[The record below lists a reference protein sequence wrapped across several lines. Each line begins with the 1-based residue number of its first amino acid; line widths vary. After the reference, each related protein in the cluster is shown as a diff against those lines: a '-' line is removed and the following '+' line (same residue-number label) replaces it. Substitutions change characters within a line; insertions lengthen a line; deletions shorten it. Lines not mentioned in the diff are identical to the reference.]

1 MKLIHKFKSPN
12 FNDRKSK
19 NIEIIVIHYT
29 ALSSISNSLKYLC
42 SKKNKVSSH
51 YLISQSGKI
60 YSLVSEKKR
69 AWHAGQ
75 SYWKGNTDI
84 NSISIGIELDY
95 SPSDINNKYSLNL
108 NLALISLLKN
118 LLKKYKI
125 KTENVLG
132 HSDIAPYRKIDPGK
146 YFPWQ
151 MLENKKLSYRPQF
164 LIRANFENRLKKE
177 FFNKNKLNSM
187 KKKIL
192 FMLNFI
198 GYDTSLALKNK
209 IYFDQLINA
218 YSSHYRI
225 YKNYYYNKKKIFNVI
240 ETHYLN
246 IILTKN
252 KK

>member
-1 MKLIHKFKSPN
+1 MKLIHNFKSPN

-19 NIEIIVIHYT
+19 NIEIVVIHYT
-29 ALSSISNSLKYLC
+29 ALNSISSSLKYLC

-51 YLISQSGKI
+51 YLISKSGKI

-69 AWHAGQ
+69 AWHAGK
-75 SYWKGNTDI
+75 SYWRGNTDI

-95 SPSDINNKYSLNL
+95 SPSDTNNKFSIELNSSL
-108 NLALISLLKN
+108 IFLLKK

-125 KTENVLG
+125 RTENVLG

-146 YFPWQ
+146 HFPWQ
-151 MLENKKLSYRPQF
+151 ILENNKLAYSLKFINRSDVNK
-164 LIRANFENRLKKE
+164 NFSKE
-177 FFNKNKLNSM
+177 WLYMNKLNSIN
-187 KKKIL
+187 KKIL

-198 GYDTSLALKNK
+198 GYDISLAIKNK
-209 IYFDQLINA
+209 IYFNQLIDA
-218 YSSHYRI
+218 YSNHYKI

-240 ETHYLN
+240 EVHFLN

>member
-1 MKLIHKFKSPN
+1 MKLIHNFKSPN
-12 FNDRKSK
+12 FNDRKSN

-29 ALSSISNSLKYLC
+29 ALSSISNSLKHLC

-51 YLISQSGKI
+51 YLISQEGKI

-75 SYWKGNTDI
+75 SYWRGNTDI
-84 NSISIGIELDY
+84 NSISVGIEIDY
-95 SPSDINNKYSLNL
+95 SPSETNNKYSYKLNS
-108 NLALISLLKN
+108 ALIFLLKK

-125 KTENVLG
+125 RTENILG

-146 YFPWQ
+146 HFPWQ
-151 MLENKKLSYRPQF
+151 MLENKKLSFKIQ
-164 LIRANFENRLKKE
+164 LINRSDINSNLINECFHKYKFNSIKE
-177 FFNKNKLNSM
+177 
-187 KKKIL
+187 KIL

-198 GYDTSLALKNK
+198 GYDISLAIKNK
-209 IYFDQLINA
+209 IYFNQLIDA
-218 YSSHYRI
+218 YSNHYKI
-225 YKNYYYNKKKIFNVI
+225 YKNYYYNKKKIFSVI
-240 ETHYLN
+240 EIHFLN

>member
-1 MKLIHKFKSPN
+1 MKLIHNFKSPN
-12 FNDRKSK
+12 FNDRKSN

-51 YLISQSGKI
+51 YLISQEGKI

-75 SYWKGNTDI
+75 SYWRGSTDI
-84 NSISIGIELDY
+84 NSISIGIELDF
-95 SPSDINNKYSLNL
+95 SPSDINNKFTLKLNS
-108 NLALISLLKN
+108 ALIFLLTK
-118 LLKKYKI
+118 LLKKYRI
-125 KTENVLG
+125 SNENILG

-146 YFPWQ
+146 FFPWQ
-151 MLENKKLSYRPQF
+151 MLENKKLSYRPQ
-164 LIRANFENRLKKE
+164 LLNRSDIKNIINKE
-177 FFNKNKLNSM
+177 WINKNKLNTM

-198 GYDTSLALKNK
+198 GYDISLAQKNK
-209 IYFDQLINA
+209 FFFNQLINA

-225 YKNYYYNKKKIFNVI
+225 YKNYDYNKKKIFDVI
-240 ETHYLN
+240 EAHFLN

>member
-1 MKLIHKFKSPN
+1 MKLIHNFKSPN
-12 FNDRKSK
+12 FNERKSN

-29 ALSSISNSLKYLC
+29 ALGSISKSLQYLC

-51 YLISQSGKI
+51 YLISQTGKI

-75 SYWKGNTDI
+75 SYWRGNTDI
-84 NSISIGIELDY
+84 NAISIGIELDY
-95 SPSDINNKYSLNL
+95 SPKETNNKFSLKL
-108 NLALISLLKN
+108 NSALMFLLKK

-125 KTENVLG
+125 STKNILA

-146 YFPWQ
+146 HFPWEV
-151 MLENKKLSYRPQF
+151 LEDKKLSYKIKPINSLDINND
-164 LIRANFENRLKKE
+164 LIKE
-177 FFNKNKLNSM
+177 WFVKNKFSSI

-198 GYDTSLALKNK
+198 GYDISLAIKNK
-209 IYFDQLINA
+209 IYFNQLIVV
-218 YSSHYRI
+218 YSNHHKI
-225 YKNYYYNKKKIFNVI
+225 YKNYYYNKKKIFDVI
-240 ETHYLN
+240 ELHFLN

>member
-1 MKLIHKFKSPN
+1 MKLIHNFKSPN
-12 FNDRKSK
+12 FNERKSK

-42 SKKNKVSSH
+42 SKKNKVSCH
-51 YLISQSGKI
+51 YLISQSGSI
-60 YSLVSEKKR
+60 YNLVSEKKR

-75 SYWKGNTDI
+75 SFWRGKTDI

-95 SPSDINNKYSLNL
+95 SSSDINNKFSLKL
-108 NLALISLLKN
+108 NSSLIFLLKK

-125 KTENVLG
+125 RIENVLG

-164 LIRANFENRLKKE
+164 LIRANIENRLKKE

>member
-1 MKLIHKFKSPN
+1 MKLIHNFKSPN
-12 FNDRKSK
+12 FNDRKSN

-51 YLISQSGKI
+51 YLISQEGKI

-75 SYWKGNTDI
+75 SYWGGNTDI
-84 NSISIGIELDY
+84 NSVSIGIELDY
-95 SPSDINNKYSLNL
+95 SPSHKNNQFTLKLNS
-108 NLALISLLKN
+108 ALIFLLKK
-118 LLKKYKI
+118 LLKKYRI
-125 KTENVLG
+125 SAHNILG

-151 MLENKKLSYRPQF
+151 LLENKKLSYRPQ
-164 LIRANFENRLKKE
+164 LLNQSDIKKIMKNE
-177 FFNKNKLNSM
+177 WINKNKLNSK

-198 GYDTSLALKNK
+198 GYDTSLALKNR
-209 IYFDQLINA
+209 IGFDQLINA
-218 YSSHYRI
+218 YSSHYTI
-225 YKNYYYNKKKIFNVI
+225 YKNYNYNKKKIFDVI
-240 ETHYLN
+240 EVHFLN

>member
-1 MKLIHKFKSPN
+1 MKLIHNFKSPN
-12 FNDRKSK
+12 FNDRKSN

-51 YLISQSGKI
+51 YLISQEGKI
-60 YSLVSEKKR
+60 YSLVSDKKR

-75 SYWKGNTDI
+75 SYWRGNTDI
-84 NSISIGIELDY
+84 NSISIGIELDF
-95 SPSDINNKYSLNL
+95 SPSDINNKFTLKLNSSL
-108 NLALISLLKN
+108 IF
-118 LLKKYKI
+118 LLKKLKKKYQI
-125 KTENVLG
+125 NIENVLG

-164 LIRANFENRLKKE
+164 LIRADIENRLKKE

-187 KKKIL
+187 KKRIL

-198 GYDTSLALKNK
+198 GYDTSLGLKNK

>member
-1 MKLIHKFKSPN
+1 MKLIHNFKSPN
-12 FNDRKSK
+12 FNDRKSN

-51 YLISQSGKI
+51 YLISQEGKI

-75 SYWKGNTDI
+75 SYWRGSTDI
-84 NSISIGIELDY
+84 NSISIGIELDF
-95 SPSDINNKYSLNL
+95 SPSDINNKFTLKLNS
-108 NLALISLLKN
+108 ALIFLLTK
-118 LLKKYKI
+118 LLKKYRI
-125 KTENVLG
+125 SNENILG

-146 YFPWQ
+146 FFPWQ

-164 LIRANFENRLKKE
+164 LNKSEIKNSVKQEWLH
-177 FFNKNKLNSM
+177 KNKLNSI

-198 GYDTSLALKNK
+198 GYDISLALKNK

-225 YKNYYYNKKKIFNVI
+225 YKNYDYNKKKIFDVI
-240 ETHYLN
+240 EAHFLN

>member
-1 MKLIHKFKSPN
+1 MKLIHNYKSPN
-12 FNDRKSK
+12 FNDRKSN

-29 ALSSISNSLKYLC
+29 ALSSISNSLNYLC

-69 AWHAGQ
+69 AWHAGK
-75 SYWKGNTDI
+75 SYWRGNTDI

-95 SPSDINNKYSLNL
+95 SPSDINNKFTLKLNS
-108 NLALISLLKN
+108 ALIFLLKK
-118 LLKKYKI
+118 LLKKYRI
-125 KTENVLG
+125 SSENILG
-132 HSDIAPYRKIDPGK
+132 HSDIAPYRKKDPGK
-146 YFPWQ
+146 YFPWK

-164 LIRANFENRLKKE
+164 LNREEIENNLKKKWLD
-177 FFNKNKLNSM
+177 KNKLNSK

-225 YKNYYYNKKKIFNVI
+225 YKNYYYNKKKIFDVI
-240 ETHYLN
+240 KVHFLN

>member
-1 MKLIHKFKSPN
+1 MKLIHNFKSPN
-12 FNDRKSK
+12 FNDRKSN
-19 NIEIIVIHYT
+19 NIEIIVIHFT

-51 YLISQSGKI
+51 YLISQRGKI

-75 SYWKGNTDI
+75 SYWKGITDI

-95 SPSDINNKYSLNL
+95 SPSDKNNKFTLKLNSSLIL
-108 NLALISLLKN
+108 LLKK

-125 KTENVLG
+125 SNENILG

-146 YFPWQ
+146 HFPWK
-151 MLENKKLSYRPQF
+151 MLEEKKLSYRLQ
-164 LIRANFENRLKKE
+164 LINRSDITNTLMKE
-177 FFNKNKLNSM
+177 WFHINKFNSI

-192 FMLNFI
+192 FMLNYI
-198 GYDTSLALKNK
+198 GYDISLAIKNK
-209 IYFDQLINA
+209 IYFNQLIDA
-218 YSSHYRI
+218 YSSHYKI
-225 YKNYYYNKKKIFNVI
+225 YKNYYYNKKKIFDVI
-240 ETHYLN
+240 ELHFFN
-246 IILTKN
+246 IILTKI

>member
-1 MKLIHKFKSPN
+1 MCVL
-12 FNDRKSK
+12 
-19 NIEIIVIHYT
+19 
-29 ALSSISNSLKYLC
+29 
-42 SKKNKVSSH
+42 KKNKVSSH
-51 YLISQSGKI
+51 YLISQKGKI

-69 AWHAGQ
+69 AWHAGP

-84 NSISIGIELDY
+84 NSISIGIELDF
-95 SPSDINNKYSLNL
+95 SPSDTNNKFTLKLNS
-108 NLALISLLKN
+108 ALIFLLKK
-118 LLKKYKI
+118 LLKKYRI
-125 KTENVLG
+125 SAENILG

-151 MLENKKLSYRPQF
+151 MLENKKLSFRPQ
-164 LIRANFENRLKKE
+164 LLNRSDIKNSLKKE
-177 FFNKNKLNSM
+177 WLNKNKLNSM

-192 FMLNFI
+192 FMLSII

-225 YKNYYYNKKKIFNVI
+225 YKNYYYNKKKIFDVI
-240 ETHYLN
+240 EIHFLN

>member
-1 MKLIHKFKSPN
+1 MKLIHNFKSPN
-12 FNDRKSK
+12 FNERKSN

-29 ALSSISNSLKYLC
+29 ALNSISNSLNYLC

-60 YSLVSEKKR
+60 YNLVSEKKR

-75 SYWKGNTDI
+75 SYWKGKTDI

-95 SPSDINNKYSLNL
+95 SASDINNKFSSRLNS
-108 NLALISLLKN
+108 ALILLLRK
-118 LLKKYKI
+118 LIKKYKI
-125 KTENVLG
+125 STENILG
-132 HSDIAPYRKIDPGK
+132 HSDIAPYRKIDPGRH
-146 YFPWQ
+146 FPWQ
-151 MLENKKLSYRPQF
+151 NLENKNLSYRLKF
-164 LIRANFENRLKKE
+164 IIRSNIKKMLINEKFY
-177 FFNKNKLNSM
+177 KNKTNSI

-198 GYDTSLALKNK
+198 GYDISLAKKNK
-209 IYFDQLINA
+209 IYFNQLIDA
-218 YSSHYRI
+218 YSDHYRL

-240 ETHYLN
+240 EVHFLN
-246 IILTKN
+246 IILTNN

>member
-1 MKLIHKFKSPN
+1 MKLIHNFKSPN
-12 FNDRKSK
+12 FNDRKSN

-51 YLISQSGKI
+51 YLISQEGKI
-60 YSLVSEKKR
+60 YSLVSENKR

-75 SYWKGNTDI
+75 SYWRGNTDI
-84 NSISIGIELDY
+84 NSISIGIELDF
-95 SPSDINNKYSLNL
+95 SPSDVNNKFTLKLNSSL
-108 NLALISLLKN
+108 IF
-118 LLKKYKI
+118 LLKKLI
-125 KTENVLG
+125 KKYQISFENILG

-146 YFPWQ
+146 YFPWKI
-151 MLENKKLSYRPQF
+151 LENKKISYRPQF
-164 LIRANFENRLKKE
+164 LNRADIKKSLKKE
-177 FFNKNKLNSM
+177 WLNKNKFNSI

-192 FMLNFI
+192 FMLNII

-209 IYFDQLINA
+209 IYFNQLINA
-218 YSSHYRI
+218 YSNHYKI
-225 YKNYYYNKKKIFNVI
+225 YKNYYYNKKKIFDVI
-240 ETHYLN
+240 EVHFLN